1 MTRSDRRLLAVAAAL
16 ATAALAVGI
25 GRTDLWPPAET
36 RVAEISREMR
46 AEGSWLVPQ
55 LNGTP
60 FLEEPPLFYWLQAGA
75 YRLAGGPSAAAARWP
90 ATVAAVLGVLV
101 TIALARAV
109 GASAGIAAL
118 ILATAPEYWWMARS
132 GTPDTA
138 AASAT
143 ALALTLFFLAWRSG
157 RRSLLAAA
165 AVAAGAA
172 FWLKS
177 LLGVGLASITI
188 AAFLACMG
196 KGRLRT
202 RDLVWAA
209 VATGS
214 GAALW
219 LVLLWRAEG
228 GGAVAFLVLKNHL
241 GPPVGAPEGGHL
253 PSGLYYAPHLAPGLL
268 SRALAL
274 AASVVPGL
282 PGRGDAAPLL

>member
-1 MTRSDRRLLAVAAAL
+1 
-16 ATAALAVGI
+16 
-25 GRTDLWPPAET
+25 
-36 RVAEISREMR
+36 MR
-46 AEGSWLVPQ
+46 AEGSWLVPR

-60 FLEEPPLFYWLQAGA
+60 FLEEPPLFYWLQVGA
-75 YRLAGGPSAAAARWP
+75 FRLAGGPSAAAARWP

-101 TIALARAV
+101 TMALARAV
-109 GASAGIAAL
+109 GASAGIAGL

-143 ALALTLFFLAWRSG
+143 ALALTFFLLAWHSG

-165 AVAAGAA
+165 AVAAGTA

-188 AAFLACMG
+188 AAFLAWAG

-202 RDLVWAA
+202 RDLLWAA
-209 VATGS
+209 AATGS

-219 LVLLWRAEG
+219 LVLLWRAES
-228 GGAVAFLVLKNHL
+228 GGAVGLFCRRDNHD
-241 GPPVGAPEGGHL
+241 GRPWAPRRGRRH
-253 PSGLYYAPHLAPGLL
+253 SAPFFVPNP
-268 SRALAL
+268 AL
-274 AASVVPGL
+274 
-282 PGRGDAAPLL
+282 